1 MTAPLEEWH
10 DLAVGLAAWA
20 TEVIANGRPDPATS
34 ETKVNA
40 GDWVTS
46 FDREVEQHVRA
57 ELRRLLP
64 GHRVVGEEYGA
75 DADAG
80 DAAVTWYL
88 DPIDG
93 TTNFVHGL
101 PWVAFSLAACD
112 ERGAAVGVVA
122 DVYRGEIFSAVRGG
136 GARLDGLPVRCA
148 QDAAVT
154 GGVLLTEWSRQ
165 DAWPG
170 MYDYLSRISA
180 TCGSTRIMGSCALAL
195 ATVGGGRAA
204 GVVLPGHYNAW
215 DVAAGVLIARE
226 SGALIYDREGPHDGV
241 PLHGVLA
248 APPGSA
254 EELWRTWVGEP

>member
-1 MTAPLEEWH
+1 MTGPLNEWH
-10 DLAVGLAAWA
+10 DLAVELAAWA
-20 TEVIANGRPDPATS
+20 CDVIANGRPDPATA

-40 GDWVTS
+40 ADWVTS
-46 FDREVEQHVRA
+46 FDREVEQHVRG

-75 DADAG
+75 DPG
-80 DAAVTWYL
+80 ESAVTWYL

-112 ERGAAVGVVA
+112 EQGAAVGVVA
-122 DVYRGEIFSAVRGG
+122 DVHRGEVFSAMRGG
-136 GARLDGLPVRCA
+136 GARLNGEPVRCDEKA
-148 QDAAVT
+148 SLT

-165 DAWPG
+165 EAWPG
-170 MYDYLSRISA
+170 MYDYLSRVSA

-195 ATVGGGRAA
+195 ATVGAGRAA
-204 GVVLPGHYNAW
+204 GVVLSGHYNAW

-226 SGALIYDREGPHDGV
+226 SGALIFDREGRHDDV

-248 APPGSA
+248 APSSSA
-254 EELWRTWVGEP
+254 EELWRTWVGTP